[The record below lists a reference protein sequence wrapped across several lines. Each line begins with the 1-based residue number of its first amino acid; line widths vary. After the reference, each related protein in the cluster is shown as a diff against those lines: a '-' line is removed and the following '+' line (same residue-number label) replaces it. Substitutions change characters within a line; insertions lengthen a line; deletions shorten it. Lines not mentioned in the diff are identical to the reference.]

1 MALYMQLT
9 INRTPLPKTTMTTKT
24 FLRFVIGSSLFFV
37 SSASM
42 AAEVG
47 FGYGLEARNN
57 TDLSHYELFDRM
69 PLPYTTKWGDIFK
82 MSTAIEFGAALI
94 YYNGPD
100 DAGTGRFSA
109 MPMIIISPHKN
120 INILGG
126 AGAGFMAGQTKFGE
140 HDLGGPFLFNAKL
153 GLQILL
159 GDSWGIEYTFY
170 HQSNGNIYSKNDSL
184 NMNQV
189 AITFRF

>member
-1 MALYMQLT
+1 
-9 INRTPLPKTTMTTKT
+9 
-24 FLRFVIGSSLFFV
+24 
-37 SSASM
+37 M

-47 FGYGLEARNN
+47 FGYGLEARGD
-57 TDLSHYELFDRM
+57 TKLQQYELFDRL
-69 PLPYTTKWGDIFK
+69 PLSYTTEWGDIFTV
-82 MSTAIEFGAALI
+82 STAVEFGAAFI

-100 DAGTGRFSA
+100 DAVTGRFSA
-109 MPMIIISPHKN
+109 MPMIILSPHKN

-126 AGAGFMAGQTKFGE
+126 AGVGVMAGQTKFGE
-140 HDLGGPFLFNAKL
+140 HDLGGPFLFNAKF

-170 HQSNGNIYSKNDSL
+170 HQSNGNIYGSNDSL

-189 AITFRF
+189 AITYRF